1 MRMYAVLFSGR
12 GCSQFLFLEILSPHN
27 YSMTL
32 RLWCDVVWDLKLFAC
47 LFLFVVG
54 QVRGRFDRLD
64 RIRGQLTWG
73 RDGVTEI
80 FSEAGPAL

>member
-1 MRMYAVLFSGR
+1 MGKVGKAEYVQRASKY
-12 GCSQFLFLEILSPHN
+12 
-27 YSMTL
+27 
-32 RLWCDVVWDLKLFAC
+32 LKLFAR